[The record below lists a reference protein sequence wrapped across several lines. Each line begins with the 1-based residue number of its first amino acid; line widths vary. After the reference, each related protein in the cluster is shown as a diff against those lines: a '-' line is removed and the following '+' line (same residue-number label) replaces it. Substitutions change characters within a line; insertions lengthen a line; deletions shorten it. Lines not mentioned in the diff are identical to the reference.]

1 MIDYFYLLDYRSNSD
16 TDICLVVTE
25 PAAAADLAIE
35 DVEDP
40 VTLEDVLRLKKR
52 FPQYNLRKCFEALT
66 EKDLDY
72 DCACHTLFDR
82 NAKEQRDRI
91 DCSKRKRDAEAGM

>member
-25 PAAAADLAIE
+25 PAAAAIE

-40 VTLEDVLRLKKR
+40 VTLENVLRLKKR

-72 DCACHTLFDR
+72 DGAYHTLFDR
-82 NAKEQRDRI
+82 NAKEQRDRV